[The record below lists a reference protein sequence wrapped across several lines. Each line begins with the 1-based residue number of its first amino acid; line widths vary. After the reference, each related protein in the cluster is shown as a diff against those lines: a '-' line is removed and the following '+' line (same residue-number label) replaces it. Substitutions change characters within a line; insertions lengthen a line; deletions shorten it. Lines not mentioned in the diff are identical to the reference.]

1 MGQMDQ
7 PISYECAR
15 CPRCRWKWVVALV
28 ATILSLAAVGVWY
41 CLPYLE
47 GEAEYEGLREIAYAK
62 GAEANEDQGADD
74 GASVP
79 NGDAS
84 DEPMDRTIDWE
95 ALRAVNADVIGWI
108 YVPGTPID
116 YPVVQAPA
124 GDPTKYLRTTFEGKV
139 SWPNNQGTIYL
150 GCDNAGLGFDSPCCY
165 LYGHQQF
172 NDSMFSAFKDNGKL
186 DALLSHDQI
195 YVFTPE
201 GSIHLEAF
209 AGNVI
214 DANVDRVV
222 TGFADRAELNAW
234 LDDKLAESEAV
245 AYDPGEVDQLWTFCT
260 CSYTTYARER
270 TLTYARV
277 VEDSREGRHS
287 ALPVSD

>member
-1 MGQMDQ
+1 MRRRGGRN
-7 PISYECAR
+7 PAWLVA
-15 CPRCRWKWVVALV
+15 PAALLVAL
-28 ATILSLAAVGVWY
+28 ALALAWY
-41 CLPYLE
+41 CLPYAR
-47 GEAEYEGLREIAYAK
+47 GEAEYSRLRLIAFPEEATAPEGAGDEGPMGRE
-62 GAEANEDQGADD
+62 
-74 GASVP
+74 V
-79 NGDAS
+79 
-84 DEPMDRTIDWE
+84 DWD

-124 GDPTKYLRTTFEGKV
+124 SDPDKYLRTTFEGEV

-150 GCDNAGLGFDSPCCY
+150 DCDNAELGFDSPCCY

-172 NDSMFSAFKDNGKL
+172 NDSMFSPLRDNGRL
-186 DALLSHDQI
+186 ESLLSHDQI
-195 YVFTPE
+195 YLYTPE

-214 DANVDRVV
+214 DACVDRVV
-222 TGFADRAELNAW
+222 TDFADGAALNAW
-234 LDDKLAESEAV
+234 LDDRLAESEAV
-245 AYDPGEVDQLWTFCT
+245 AYDPGEVDQLWTLCT

-277 VEDSREGRHS
+277 IEDRRVTGPQGSES
-287 ALPVSD
+287 